1 MFHVERIEKG
11 KTMENNKKRMTIT
24 IDQELHDLVEEYS
37 TVSGLSKSTIIE
49 GWIREA
55 SGGIRQLINLY
66 GMIDTASDD
75 QLSQIEGELVRLMD
89 KMTEKV

>member
-1 MFHVERIEKG
+1 
-11 KTMENNKKRMTIT
+11 MENNKKRMTIT

-37 TVSGLSKSTIIE
+37 TVSGLSKSTIIG